1 MAAGGAAAL
10 LGVDR
15 SLSDQRWQE
24 RGCDERAALAIGQRL
39 SLPDLVARL
48 VTQRGIG
55 LDEAEAFLTPRLRDS
70 LPDPACL
77 KDMDRAVE
85 RLQRAIQQQEK
96 VAVFGDYDVDG
107 ATSAALL
114 QRFFRTLGQNL
125 RVYIP
130 DRLSE
135 GYGPNAAAMRRLAD
149 EGVKVVVTV
158 DCGTTAHGALAEA
171 VAAGLDVVVVDHH
184 VAEAALPPV
193 RAVVNPNRLDD
204 GSGVGALA
212 AVGVLFLLLVA
223 LNRALRQAGHYGDDR
238 REPDLLSWLDLVA
251 LGTVADVAP
260 LTGLNRV
267 LVAQGLKVMAARGNA
282 GVAALMQVAGLQ
294 GAISAGQLGFQLGPR
309 VNAGGRVGQSDL
321 GARLLASDDPLEAQR
336 LAQELDRLNRERQ
349 EIEAAVLA
357 EAMAQVEQG
366 APPRGLIVA
375 AGEGWHAGVIGIVAA
390 RLRERFGLPALVLAL
405 EGDLGK
411 GSARSVPGFDLGGLV
426 LKARGEGLLIDG
438 GGHRMAAGLSVAR
451 SALPDL
457 TAYLQAAADAE
468 LAKIG
473 YRPTLEIDA
482 TISGGGATA
491 GLVEICQRLA
501 PFGVGNPQPRFVLP
515 AQRLALVEIMA
526 ERHLRLRLEDQAGAQ
541 LRGVCF
547 RAFDGPLGQ
556 ALMANRGR
564 RLHLAGRLERDAWR
578 GGDAV
583 QMLVEDAAEVA
594 VTSA

>member
-1 MAAGGAAAL
+1 MGEGAATAL
-10 LGVDR
+10 LGVVR

-24 RGCDERAALAIGQRL
+24 RGFEERTALAIAQRL
-39 SLPDLVARL
+39 GLPDLVARL
-48 VTQRGIG
+48 VSQRGVS
-55 LDEAEAFLTPRLRDS
+55 LEQAEAFLTPRLRDS
-70 LPDPACL
+70 MPDPDCL
-77 KDMDRAVE
+77 KDMDVAVE
-85 RLQRAIQQQEK
+85 RLLRAIRRGEK

-114 QRFFRTLGQNL
+114 QRFFRSLGQDL

-130 DRLSE
+130 DRIKE
-135 GYGPNAAAMRRLAD
+135 GYGPNPLAMRLLAD
-149 EGVKVVVTV
+149 EGVKVLVTV
-158 DCGTTAHGALAEA
+158 DCGTTAHEALAEA
-171 VAAGLDVVVVDHH
+171 AARGLDVLVVDHH
-184 VAEAALPPV
+184 VAEAALPPAL
-193 RAVVNPNRLDD
+193 AVVNPNRLDD

-223 LNRALRQAGHYGDDR
+223 LNRALRQAGYYQGEG
-238 REPDLLSWLDLVA
+238 REPNLLSWLDLVA

-282 GVAALMQVAGLQ
+282 GVTALMQVAGVQ
-294 GAISAGQLGFQLGPR
+294 GAVSAGQLGFQLGPR
-309 VNAGGRVGQSDL
+309 VNAGGRVGQADL
-321 GARLLASDDPLEAQR
+321 GARLLASDDPLSAQR

-357 EAMAQVEQG
+357 DAMSQVEQG
-366 APPRGLIVA
+366 PTPQGLIVA

-405 EGDLGK
+405 EGELGK

-426 LKARGEGLLIDG
+426 LKARAEGLLIDG

-451 SALPDL
+451 AALPEL
-457 TAYLQAAADAE
+457 KTFLQGAAEAE
-468 LAKIG
+468 LARIG
-473 YRPTLEIDA
+473 YRPTLEVDA
-482 TISGGGATA
+482 TVSGGGATA
-491 GLVEICQRLA
+491 ALVDSCQRLA
-501 PFGVGNPQPRFVLP
+501 PFGVGNPQPRFALP
-515 AQRLALVEIMA
+515 AQRLALVETMA
-526 ERHLRLRLEDQAGAQ
+526 ERHLRLRLEDEAGGS

-556 ALMANRGR
+556 ALLASRGR

-583 QMLVEDAAEVA
+583 QLLIEDAAEVVA
-594 VTSA
+594 GA